1 VDETGNITDSLS
13 SSLVGTDIFTD
24 EDYNDIRST
33 ISLYKT
39 DYSDEAFYEVY
50 NFKSNIDS
58 KVLELSNELL
68 MQQVSE
74 SSDTVK
80 AGLENVTSPESGII
94 TYYVDGFEAVTPDSL
109 TEDMFNKSDYQKTT
123 LKTGEIVNSSTTL
136 FKLIDEEDWNIVCQI
151 DYDQANLLL
160 EESRVTFTINNSNYE
175 ITAPFELIQK
185 ENSYF
190 LNISLS
196 KYMTDYI
203 DERYLSIEI
212 ILDKYEGL
220 KIPNTAIV
228 EKNVY
233 KLPVAYIAKGGNEDE
248 EDKVYVQRLDENGEV
263 TVEKIDRDIY
273 KTGDDYYLVNPDSF
287 ADTDVIVQM
296 DTNDTI
302 SVSLLSSEKVQG
314 VYIANKGIA
323 DFTEITVVK
332 AGDEFTIVSDED
344 KLREFDNIIMDS
356 SQVIENQIIY

>member
-1 VDETGNITDSLS
+1 
-13 SSLVGTDIFTD
+13 
-24 EDYNDIRST
+24 
-33 ISLYKT
+33 
-39 DYSDEAFYEVY
+39 
-50 NFKSNIDS
+50 
-58 KVLELSNELL
+58 
-68 MQQVSE
+68 
-74 SSDTVK
+74 
-80 AGLENVTSPESGII
+80 
-94 TYYVDGFEAVTPDSL
+94 
-109 TEDMFNKSDYQKTT
+109 
-123 LKTGEIVNSSTTL
+123 
-136 FKLIDEEDWNIVCQI
+136 LIDEEDWNIVCQI

-263 TVEKIDRDIY
+263 TVEKIDLDIY